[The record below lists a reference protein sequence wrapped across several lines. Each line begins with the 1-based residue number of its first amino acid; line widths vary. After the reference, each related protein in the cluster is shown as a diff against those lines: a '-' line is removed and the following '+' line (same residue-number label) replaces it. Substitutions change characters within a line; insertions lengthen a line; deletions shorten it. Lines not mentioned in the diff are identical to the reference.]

1 MRDHLLRFGTAPVL
15 LACFSVNVAQPTIS
29 HAPCHLPT
37 LITKSADRV
46 VLNQYCTPSYVVG
59 PADGDLIDGVQFGDI
74 DRTSTGVNNGT
85 GYSDASYEGQ
95 GYTTELIAGATY
107 SLTIQS
113 GPFQPPNGAYEYYK
127 VWIDFD
133 RDLEFEVN
141 EEVFNAQMNTPYFAF
156 SSAVTIPN
164 DAAAGY
170 TGMRVRNVYNDGSF
184 TPCSSH
190 NYGETEDYTV
200 LIQNGLPCIPYSLY
214 GGHLGDFIS
223 GITLGDLSYQ
233 TTVPPVHAYTMR
245 MDLGTHLVRGSSNT
259 LQVVSGNYPQDHY
272 GAWIDWN
279 HDGDWDDADEEI
291 GLVEIAQPLTPHD
304 FTFTVP
310 DHAQVGYTV
319 LRVRC
324 MYDSPFG
331 DACSFAT
338 HGDAQDFT
346 VGVSAASY
354 PCLPISGAGTV
365 FGDGFST
372 CTVPGAAV
380 FLGTEEWPFYQLSSE
395 PIHFAQGEATVLN
408 LITGAFA
415 PERFVASM
423 DMNDDGDFDDAGE
436 ELVSGQSTMAFAPL
450 QLFYTIPVDCPPGQ
464 HVLRLRAF
472 DPNNGPDYPCDMAYY
487 GEVLDIPI
495 AVNVANGPCMPYTG
509 NLGLWG
515 TINTFIDG
523 VQLGDINNTGSG
535 GAYTAPYKDYTALS
549 TLLTINSTYALTVTS
564 GAGQFDV
571 FTAWID
577 YNDDGDWDDAGE
589 MIDHIGTIPGSF
601 TDSVMTFTVPSVA
614 LGEKVMRIRARG
626 GGAPSPCSDAQFGET
641 EDYTVIIETNTG
653 IASHASSSWSVRPQY
668 DANTIE
674 LITRITT
681 TNGHYLLLDAVGR
694 ELTSGRVE
702 GTVTLI
708 DGRSL
713 ATGTYTLVVLQAD
726 QRETLRFTW
735 MR

>member
-1 MRDHLLRFGTAPVL
+1 MRNRSLRLGISPLLI
-15 LACFSVNVAQPTIS
+15 ACLSASMAQTTVS
-29 HAPCHLPT
+29 HAPGHLPT
-37 LITKSADRV
+37 PTSKSDDRV
-46 VLNQYCTPSYVVG
+46 TLNQYCTPSYVVG

-74 DRTSTGVNNGT
+74 NRNNTGANNGS

-95 GYTTELIAGATY
+95 GYTTELTAGETY
-107 SLTIQS
+107 SLTVQS
-113 GPFQPPNGAYEYYK
+113 GPYQPPSGSFEHYK

-141 EEVFNAQMNTPYFAF
+141 EEVFNAQMNVPYFAV
-156 SSAVTIPN
+156 SAAVTIPN
-164 DAAAGY
+164 DATAGY

-200 LIQNGLPCIPYSLY
+200 LIHNGLPCIPYSLY

-233 TTVPPVHAYTMR
+233 TTAPPVHAYTSR

-259 LQVVSGNYPQDHY
+259 LQVVSGDYPQDHY

-279 HDGDWDDADEEI
+279 HDGDRDDPDEEI

-310 DHAQVGYTV
+310 DHAKVGYTV

-346 VGVSAASY
+346 VGVSAESY
-354 PCLPISGAGTV
+354 PCLPVSGAGTV

-372 CTVPGAAV
+372 CTVPGTAV

-395 PIHFAQGEATVLN
+395 PIHFAQGETTVLN
-408 LITGAFA
+408 LITGAYA

-436 ELVSGQSTMAFAPL
+436 ELASGQSAVAFASL
-450 QLFYTIPVDCPPGQ
+450 QLFYTIPLDCPPGQ

-472 DPNNGPDYPCDMAYY
+472 DPNNGPAYPCDMAYY

-495 AVNVANGPCMPYTG
+495 AVNVPNGPCMPYTG
-509 NLGLWG
+509 NVGLWG

-523 VQLGDINNTGSG
+523 VQLGDISNTGSG
-535 GAYTAPYKDYTALS
+535 GAYTAPYKDYTAMS
-549 TLLTINSTYALTVTS
+549 TLLTTNNTYALTVTS
-564 GAGQFDV
+564 GASQFDV

-589 MIDHIGTIPGSF
+589 MIDHISTIPGSF
-601 TDSVMTFTVPSVA
+601 TDSVMTFTVPSVP

-641 EDYTVIIETNTG
+641 EDYTVFIETNTG
-653 IASHASSSWSVRPQY
+653 IASHASSTWSARPLY
-668 DANTIE
+668 DASVIE
-674 LITRITT
+674 LTASNHASDAR
-681 TNGHYLLLDAVGR
+681 YLLLDAVGR
-694 ELTSGRVE
+694 ELAAGRVV
-702 GTVTLI
+702 GTSTLI
-708 DGRSL
+708 NGGAL
-713 ATGTYTLVVLQAD
+713 ATGTYTVVVQHGD
-726 QRETLRFTW
+726 HREALRFVW
-735 MR
+735 VR